1 MLGEICQI
9 IAKASGGRLDLRVSF
24 ISSVFSAAPPTHLN
38 TAKLRPGGKCARIAQ
53 ERGCRM
59 KRKILLCLIAAL
71 LLSGVCGLLCA
82 AAEAKWPQGSSG
94 GQKTN
99 GKMRLDTTNVTEGYF
114 MASVTSK
121 TKHRLKLRVVKDGET
136 LTYDLNGD
144 GDFEVFPLQLG
155 SGKYEV
161 SLYENVS
168 GKKYSSA
175 GKLTINVKLT
185 REDGAFLYP
194 NQYVNYNESTK
205 AIAVA
210 NKVCAGK
217 SEKETYV
224 LIRKYIIDNYGYD
237 FIRAAT
243 IKAGELPDIEYC
255 YSKKMGVCQDLSA
268 LMVAML
274 RSQGIPAKLMI
285 GYADKNY
292 HAWTITIIDSKEV
305 FFDPTAA
312 LNAISKPISYSV
324 ERYY

>member
-1 MLGEICQI
+1 MT
-9 IAKASGGRLDLRVSF
+9 K
-24 ISSVFSAAPPTHLN
+24 
-38 TAKLRPGGKCARIAQ
+38 
-53 ERGCRM
+53 
-59 KRKILLCLIAAL
+59 KILLCLIAAL
-71 LLSGVCGLLCA
+71 LLSGVCGLVA
-82 AAEAKWPQGSSG
+82 AAEAKWPEGSSK

-99 GKMRLDTTNVTEGYF
+99 GKMKVDVTNISEGYF
-114 MASVTSK
+114 MAAVSSK
-121 TKHRLKLRVVKDGET
+121 SKHRMKLRVVKSGET
-136 LTYDLNGD
+136 LTYDLNSD
-144 GDFEVFPLQLG
+144 GNFEVFPLQLG

-175 GKLTINVKLT
+175 GKMTIDVKLK

-194 NQYVNYNESTK
+194 NQYVNYTAK
-205 AIAVA
+205 TPAIAVA
-210 NKVCAGK
+210 NKICAGK
-217 SEKETYV
+217 GEKETYA

-243 IKAGELPDIEYC
+243 IKAGELPDIDYC
-255 YSKKMGVCQDLSA
+255 YEKKMGVCQDLSA
-268 LMVAML
+268 LMIAML
-274 RSQGIPAKLMI
+274 RSQGIPARLMI

-292 HAWTITIIDSKEV
+292 HAWTIATIESKDV